1 MTEITRLG
9 LIALSILAASGLL
22 ADIAIIIVL
31 VLVKRTGAKLMFG
44 YFDESPFYDQ
54 DE

>member
-1 MTEITRLG
+1 MTEISRFG

-22 ADIAIIIVL
+22 ADIAIIIIL
-31 VLVKRTGAKLMFG
+31 ALIKKTGAKLMFG
-44 YFDESPFYDQ
+44 YFDETPFYDQ